1 MPREHRSIAKK
12 RYASWKQARKGM
24 VDALENIHDDLKLKA
39 QIEDIFDQF
48 DVDGSQGVDVQE
60 LRAGMESIGVSLS
73 LNQAAQLVN
82 EADADGDGFVQYEE
96 VGSDFLPC
104 FACLYQNPTQLSIK
118 LFSPAFTFT
127 LSSVFNVF
135 AVQNQGCCW
144 LLNTKCC
151 NFFFYH
157 CSLNLF
163 S

>member
-1 MPREHRSIAKK
+1 
-12 RYASWKQARKGM
+12 M

-96 VGSDFLPC
+96 FEFVFMNQIMCYRRETAPLCS
-104 FACLYQNPTQLSIK
+104 AC
-118 LFSPAFTFT
+118 
-127 LSSVFNVF
+127 
-135 AVQNQGCCW
+135 AV
-144 LLNTKCC
+144 
-151 NFFFYH
+151 
-157 CSLNLF
+157 S
-163 S
+163 